1 MSGHSKWSTIKRKKG
16 AADAK
21 RGQLFT
27 RLAKEI
33 AIAAREGGGDV
44 DANFK
49 LRLAIDR
56 ARRENM
62 PKDNIERAI
71 KRGTGEDKSAGEI
84 ERITYEGYASNG
96 IAVLIDCLTENRN
109 RTVAEV
115 RHALTHGGGNVAE
128 VGSVSW
134 QFNRVAYFAINSS
147 ENDFD
152 KIFELAVEGGA
163 DDITS
168 DEEMIEIYAP
178 VEKFKEISD
187 LLKSAGIETTE
198 ADLQYIPKQEIS
210 LDKEKTLKVMRII
223 EELEDLDDV
232 QAVFSNLSI
241 SEEALKELEV
251 A

>member
-33 AIAAREGGGDV
+33 AIAAREGGGDLDV
-44 DANFK
+44 NFK
-49 LRLAIDR
+49 LRLAVDR

-96 IAVLIDCLTENRN
+96 IAVMIDCLTENRN

-115 RHALTHGGGNVAE
+115 RHVLSRGGGNMAE

-134 QFNRVAYFAINSS
+134 QFDHVAYFAIDAAGQ
-147 ENDFD
+147 DFD
-152 KIFELAVEGGA
+152 AIFELAVEGGA
-163 DDITS
+163 NDITS
-168 DEEMIEIYAP
+168 DEETIEIFGP
-178 VEKFKEISD
+178 VEAFKSLSD
-187 LLKSAGIETTE
+187 QLKAAGIENEE
-198 ADLQYIPKQEIS
+198 ANLQYVPKQELT
-210 LDKEKTLKVMRII
+210 LDKDATLKVMRII
-223 EELEDLDDV
+223 EDLEELDDV
-232 QAVFSNLSI
+232 QAVFSNLAI
-241 SEEALKELEV
+241 SEEALEALE
-251 A
+251 AA

>member
-1 MSGHSKWSTIKRKKG
+1 MSGHNKWSTIKRKKG

-33 AIAAREGGGDV
+33 AIAAREGGGDL

-49 LRLAIDR
+49 LRLAVDR
-56 ARRENM
+56 ARKENM

-71 KRGTGEDKSAGEI
+71 KRGTGEDKSGGEI

-96 IAVLIDCLTENRN
+96 IAVMLDCLTENRN
-109 RTVAEV
+109 RTVAEI
-115 RHALTHGGGNVAE
+115 RHALTHGGGNMAE
-128 VGSVSW
+128 AGSVSW
-134 QFNRVAYFAINSS
+134 QFKHIAYFAIDAAGK
-147 ENDFD
+147 DFD
-152 KIFELAVEGGA
+152 RIFEIAVESGA

-168 DEEMIEIYAP
+168 DEETIEIFAP
-178 VEKFKEISD
+178 LDSFKAISD
-187 LLKSAGIETTE
+187 GLKNAGIETEE
-198 ADLQYIPKQEIS
+198 AMLQFVPNQELA
-210 LDKEKTLKVMRII
+210 LDTEKTLKVMRII

-232 QAVFSNLSI
+232 QYVYSNLQI
-241 SEEALKELEV
+241 TDDAIKELEV